1 MGNVRNSDGYRKNIS
16 KDGMRSPHISEKT
29 AAKIDIIARHKGI
42 NFTKACEEALDQY
55 AADYIKNLDIIEQQ
69 ELLKLLWDKA

>member
-1 MGNVRNSDGYRKNIS
+1 MAEEKRKVGYRKNTS
-16 KDGMRSPHISEKT
+16 NDGMRSPHISEKT

-55 AADYIKNLDIIEQQ
+55 AENYIKGLDIIEQQ
-69 ELLKLLWDKA
+69 ELLKLLWGDV

>member
-1 MGNVRNSDGYRKNIS
+1 MGRVRNSDGYRKNIS

-55 AADYIKNLDIIEQQ
+55 AANYIKNLDIIEQQ
-69 ELLKLLWDKA
+69 ELLNLLWDKA